1 MGVVVDAE
9 LVRNGEKQG
18 ISFRNS
24 FILRQLLDE
33 GIRLCRIGAA
43 ENGSVVFLD
52 EADGVLCLRAMA
64 EIGSVAI
71 VNYRERRTAG
81 VGARHVGATSGLPRR
96 AVGPDPLSSIS

>member
-43 ENGSVVFLD
+43 EDGSVVFLD
-52 EADGVLCLRAMA
+52 EADGVLLLRAIA
-64 EIGSVAI
+64 EIGTVAF
-71 VNYRERRTAG
+71 VNYRENRTAEG
-81 VGARHVGATSGLPRR
+81 DACPVRATSVLRSPTL
-96 AVGPDPLSSIS
+96 GPALL